1 MNRISR
7 HGTARQ
13 PSEIFL
19 TSCQDTADGV
29 VVEAREAGLRVAIE
43 RIERGGAEAWR
54 VRVEG
59 TSGLMRALVRQSQA
73 RLQFIRAWQGF
84 VAPPNTLSLWQLH
97 FRQWLAARPHD
108 GTCPSACPSAAHRG
122 GWHSGE
128 FLDLSDPLTF
138 SYFLDYLNEFP
149 ERRRAWKKFERNS
162 PAK

>member
-7 HGTARQ
+7 HSRAGQ
-13 PSEIFL
+13 PGEVLI

-43 RIERGGAEAWR
+43 RVERGGAEAWR
-54 VRVEG
+54 VRLEG
-59 TSGLMRALVRQSQA
+59 TSGLMRVLVRQSRT

-97 FRQWLAARPHD
+97 FRRWLAARPHD
-108 GTCPSACPSAAHRG
+108 SACPSAAHLG
-122 GWHSGE
+122 GRHSGE
-128 FLDLSDPLTF
+128 FIDLSEPLTY
-138 SYFLDYLNEFP
+138 SYFLDYLNEYP
-149 ERRRAWKKFERNS
+149 ERRRAWKQFEGEA